1 MSTATTVNSPD
12 QCLAPERVE
21 DSALGARYRRLF
33 DRLPALDVE
42 QDELLALGRAD
53 GPCDDTSAAGAA
65 DGKVAAGWP
74 FFGQFIA
81 HDITADRSPI
91 GHRTDPGQIRNFRM
105 PRANLE
111 GVYGSGPI
119 GSPYLYDKD
128 DPAKLLLGE
137 GGHDVPRN
145 HQGIA
150 LLGDQRNDVHLFV
163 SQMQVAF
170 IRGHNRIVDRLR
182 EDGVAEPDVFEEARR
197 TATWH
202 YQWVILREF
211 LPLLVGDEIVDE
223 LLDGGWTLLRPE
235 EAPYIPFEFADA
247 AYRYGHSQIRDTYR
261 VNRDFGPVPVFP
273 DLMGF
278 GAVPL
283 ERTIDWTLQ
292 FDFAGHG
299 QAQRAKRIDGTLP
312 NCLISMPRQISGE
325 DEGSDYSS
333 LANRDLQRGQ
343 TVGLASGEAI
353 AREMGVEPLSAD
365 QIGLAERGWKHET
378 PLWLYLLR
386 EADVLEDGDR
396 LGPIGGRI
404 VGEVLVGII
413 ESDPESFR
421 SVEPSWTP
429 TLPAH
434 DPDRFG
440 IADVLAPVEG

>member
-1 MSTATTVNSPD
+1 MKPVATTTAPD

-21 DSALGARYRRLF
+21 DSAVGARYRRLF
-33 DRLPALDVE
+33 DRLPPLEVDE
-42 QDELLALGRAD
+42 GELLALGRAE
-53 GPCDDTSAAGAA
+53 GPCDDTSTAGGA
-65 DGKVAAGWP
+65 DANVAAGWP
-74 FFGQFIA
+74 FFGQFVA

-91 GHRTDPGQIRNFRM
+91 GHRTDPGQIRNFRI

-119 GSPYLYDKD
+119 GSPYLYEKD

-170 IRGHNRIVDRLR
+170 IRTHNRIVDRLR
-182 EDGVAEPDVFEEARR
+182 TDGVPESDVFEEARR

-202 YQWVILREF
+202 YQWVILTEF
-211 LPLLVGDEIVDE
+211 LPLLVGEDVVSE
-223 LLDGGWTLLRPE
+223 LLQGGWTLLRPE

-283 ERTIDWTLQ
+283 ERAMDWTLQ
-292 FDFAGHG
+292 FDFAGNG

-312 NCLISMPRQISGE
+312 NCLIVMPRQVTGE

-333 LANRDLQRGQ
+333 LANRDLERGQ

-353 AREMGVEPLSAD
+353 AREMGFEPLSPD
-365 QIGLAERGWKHET
+365 QIGLAERGWDHET
-378 PLWLYLLR
+378 PLWLYVLR
-386 EADVLEDGDR
+386 EADVLEGGDR

-404 VGEVLVGII
+404 VAEVLVGII
-413 ESDPESFR
+413 ESDPESFK
-421 SVEPSWTP
+421 SVDPSWTP
-429 TLPAH
+429 TLPTH
-434 DPDRFG
+434 DPGGFG
-440 IADVLAPVEG
+440 IADVLLPPE

>member
-1 MSTATTVNSPD
+1 MSTATIVNAPD
-12 QCLAPERVE
+12 QCLAPGRVE
-21 DSALGARYRRLF
+21 DSASGARYRKLF
-33 DRLPALDVE
+33 DRLPPLEVDE
-42 QDELLALGRAD
+42 GELLALGQPE
-53 GPCDDTSAAGAA
+53 GPCDDTSMAGAA
-65 DGKVAAGWP
+65 DAKVAAGWP

-91 GHRTDPGQIRNFRM
+91 GHRTDPDQIRNFRT

-111 GVYGSGPI
+111 GVYGAGPI

-170 IRGHNRIVDRLR
+170 IRTHNRIVDALR
-182 EDGVAEPDVFEEARR
+182 ADGVAEADVFEEARR

-202 YQWVILREF
+202 YQWVILNEF
-211 LPLLVGDEIVDE
+211 LPLLVGNEIVGE
-223 LLDGGWTLLRPE
+223 LSEGGWTLLRPE

-292 FDFAGHG
+292 FDFAGNG
-299 QAQRAKRIDGTLP
+299 QAQRAKKIDGTLT
-312 NCLISMPRQISGE
+312 NCLISMPRQVTGE
-325 DEGSDYSS
+325 EEGSDFSS

-365 QIGLAERGWKHET
+365 QIGLAEMGWEHET
-378 PLWLYLLR
+378 PLWIYVLK
-386 EADVLEDGDR
+386 EAAALEGGDR
-396 LGPIGGRI
+396 LGPVGGRI
-404 VGEVLVGII
+404 VAEVLAGII

-429 TLPAH
+429 TLPSGE
-434 DPDRFG
+434 PGRFG
-440 IADVLAPVEG
+440 IADILMPAE